1 MSRPDGSSATWRH
14 GGSACGLRVI
24 AAGSAGAA
32 SRAHIGLKGQS
43 VLNSLIGGFLLSFS
57 ALFSIVNP
65 LGGAL
70 IYSQITA
77 DRTRSERVRL
87 AWRVALYSA
96 IVMLAALW
104 IGAPL
109 LTFFGL
115 TLSAVRIA
123 GGLVVAAHAW
133 ELLSMPES
141 QEDRKQRQAEPA
153 SEAADVA
160 FFPLTM
166 PFTTGPGTISV
177 AIALSAGSPG
187 EGADKLVYFLGS
199 SLAALAI
206 ALIVGVSYASAD
218 RVVALLGEGRSRVVT
233 RLAAFILL
241 CVGVQILLTGINDA
255 LGPLLRR

>member
-1 MSRPDGSSATWRH
+1 M
-14 GGSACGLRVI
+14 
-24 AAGSAGAA
+24 
-32 SRAHIGLKGQS
+32 
-43 VLNSLIGGFLLSFS
+43 LNSLIASFLLSFT

-77 DRTRSERVRL
+77 DRSRDDRVAL
-87 AWRVALYSA
+87 AWRVALYSGV
-96 IVMLAALW
+96 VMLTALW

-109 LTFFGL
+109 LTFFGISL
-115 TLSAVRIA
+115 AALRIA

-153 SEAADVA
+153 SDAGDFA

-177 AIALSAGSPG
+177 AIALSAGSPPG
-187 EGADKLVYFLGS
+187 TEGLVSYLGFT
-199 SLAALAI
+199 LAALAI
-206 ALIVGVSYASAD
+206 AIIVGVSYASAD
-218 RVVALLGEGRSRVVT
+218 RVVALLGQARSRVVT

-241 CVGVQILLTGINDA
+241 CVGVQVLLTGVNDA

>member
-1 MSRPDGSSATWRH
+1 M
-14 GGSACGLRVI
+14 
-24 AAGSAGAA
+24 
-32 SRAHIGLKGQS
+32 
-43 VLNSLIGGFLLSFS
+43 LNSLLGGFLLSFS

-77 DRTRSERVRL
+77 DRSRAERVEL
-87 AWRVALYSA
+87 AWRVALYSGV
-96 IVMLAALW
+96 VMLTALW

-109 LTFFGL
+109 LTFFGI
-115 TLSAVRIA
+115 TLSAVRIG

-141 QEDRKQRQAEPA
+141 QEDRKQKQAAPA

-177 AIALSAGSPG
+177 AIALSAGSPLA
-187 EGADKLVYFLGS
+187 GAEKLIYFLGS

-206 ALIVGVSYASAD
+206 AIIVGISYASAD
-218 RVVALLGEGRSRVVT
+218 RVVALLGQARSRVVT

-241 CVGVQILLTGINDA
+241 CVGVQILLTGVNDA
-255 LGPLLRR
+255 LGPMLRR

>member
-1 MSRPDGSSATWRH
+1 M
-14 GGSACGLRVI
+14 
-24 AAGSAGAA
+24 
-32 SRAHIGLKGQS
+32 
-43 VLNSLIGGFLLSFS
+43 LNSLIASFLLSFS

-77 DRTRSERVRL
+77 DRSREERVAL
-87 AWRVALYSA
+87 AWRVALYSGV
-96 IVMLAALW
+96 VMLTALW

-109 LTFFGL
+109 LGFFGISL
-115 TLSAVRIA
+115 AALRIA

-177 AIALSAGSPG
+177 AIALSAGGPSG
-187 EGADKLVYFLGS
+187 GSDGILYYLGITI
-199 SLAALAI
+199 AALAI

-218 RVVALLGEGRSRVVT
+218 RVVALLGQARSRVVT

-241 CVGVQILLTGINDA
+241 CVGVQILVTGVNDA
-255 LGPLLRR
+255 LAPLLRR